1 MFFLPKTQIYTVHIN
16 PSKSNAM
23 EKAVF
28 VREGFNIFAFI
39 FVILWALYQ
48 RMWLV
53 VLGMVVISVLFA
65 SVEEAKL
72 LDKLSIATLQLTF
85 QVIVGL
91 YANDLR
97 RWSLARRGYILAD
110 VVVSDNELLAQQR
123 YFDRVLAA

>member
-1 MFFLPKTQIYTVHIN
+1 MFFLPKTYIYTVHIN
-16 PSKSNAM
+16 PSKPNPM

-53 VLGMVVISVLFA
+53 VLGMVVISILFA
-65 SVEEAKL
+65 SIEEAKL

-97 RWSLARRGYILAD
+97 RWTLARHGYILAD